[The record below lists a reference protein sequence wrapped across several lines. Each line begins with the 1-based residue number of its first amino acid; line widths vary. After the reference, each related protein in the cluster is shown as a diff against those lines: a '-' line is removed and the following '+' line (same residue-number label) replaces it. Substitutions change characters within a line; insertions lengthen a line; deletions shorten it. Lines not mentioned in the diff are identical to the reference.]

1 MIHEQ
6 GFSSAF
12 MLKMHVLNL
21 WTESLYEKKKNE
33 KKCDKTRDNN
43 SNLSLFDIID
53 FFFIYTDYL
62 RNISIGI

>member
-21 WTESLYEKKKNE
+21 WMESLYEKKKM
-33 KKCDKTRDNN
+33 KKNVTKREIIIPNY
-43 SNLSLFDIID
+43 LSL
-53 FFFIYTDYL
+53 TL
-62 RNISIGI
+62 